1 MERQY
6 YPKLAYTLR
15 TLWIQNPT
23 VSYRSAFGYRRQ
35 FLKSRTPEEFSTASG
50 YAGGPTIFFRRR
62 LRERKSREISPTEIV
77 SLASP
82 STRFLAHLTGK
93 SRSSFRPW
101 RYRSSDILCCYEF
114 QPRTTSQIW
123 DADVRAASEIGWAFS
138 TCTKETIAKERPS
151 RLC

>member
-1 MERQY
+1 MIRSW
-6 YPKLAYTLR
+6 ANTLR
-15 TLWIQNPT
+15 SLWIQSPT
-23 VSYRSAFGYRRQ
+23 VSYRSAFGIGVVSQ
-35 FLKSRTPEEFSTASG
+35 VKKLLKNLSTASG
-50 YAGGPTIFFRRR
+50 YAGGPCIFFRRR
-62 LRERKSREISPTEIV
+62 LRERKSREISPTKNI

-82 STRFLAHLTGK
+82 STRLLAHLTGK

-101 RYRSSDILCCYEF
+101 RCRSIDILCCYEF

-123 DADVRAASEIGWAFS
+123 DAVVCAASEIGWAFS